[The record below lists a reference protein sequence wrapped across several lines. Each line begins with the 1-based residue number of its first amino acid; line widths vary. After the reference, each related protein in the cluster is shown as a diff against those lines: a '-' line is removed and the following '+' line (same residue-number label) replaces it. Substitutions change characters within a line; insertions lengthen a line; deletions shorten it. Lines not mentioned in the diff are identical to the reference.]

1 MAIAN
6 YVIRSAEFA
15 IASFRNDMINN
26 NIRNQM
32 IEEVVQEYPMAY
44 DSIKKATEAC
54 GFLQM
59 SEISTCT
66 LLKTL
71 AASKPGSKFLELGT
85 GTGLATAWILDG
97 MDKDSTL
104 ISLDNDETLL
114 SIAKENLGVDKRL
127 TLICTDGN
135 EWIKKNN
142 KQKFSFIFADTWP
155 GKYLLL
161 DEVLDM
167 VEKGGIYIIDDM
179 LPQQNWPT
187 GHAEKAAAL
196 IADLDSRDDIILTKM
211 GWATGIVIITKR

>member
-1 MAIAN
+1 
-6 YVIRSAEFA
+6 
-15 IASFRNDMINN
+15 
-26 NIRNQM
+26 M

-155 GKYLLL
+155 GKYM
-161 DEVLDM
+161 VLEETLAM
-167 VEKGGIYIIDDM
+167 LEKGGFYIIDDM
-179 LPQQNWPT
+179 HPQPNWPD
-187 GHAEKAAAL
+187 GHAEKVANL
-196 IADLDSRDDIILTKM
+196 LSTLDNREDMTVTKM
-211 GWATGIVIITKR
+211 GWASGIVLVVKK

>member
-1 MAIAN
+1 
-6 YVIRSAEFA
+6 
-15 IASFRNDMINN
+15 
-26 NIRNQM
+26 M
-32 IEEVVQEYPMAY
+32 IEEVIQLYPLAY

-97 MDKDSTL
+97 MDDESTL

-127 TLICTDGN
+127 TLVYTDGG
-135 EWIKKNN
+135 EWIKKNGR
-142 KQKFSFIFADTWP
+142 QKFSFIFADTWP
-155 GKYLLL
+155 GKYTHLEETLAML
-161 DEVLDM
+161 ET
-167 VEKGGIYIIDDM
+167 GGLYIIDDM
-179 LPQQNWPT
+179 LPQANWPD
-187 GHAEKAAAL
+187 GHADKVTNL
-196 IADLDSRDDIILTKM
+196 INTLDGRDDLVVTKM
-211 GWATGIVIITKR
+211 GWASGIVIVVKK

>member
-1 MAIAN
+1 
-6 YVIRSAEFA
+6 
-15 IASFRNDMINN
+15 
-26 NIRNQM
+26 M
-32 IEEVVQEYPMAY
+32 IEEVVQEYPIAY

-135 EWIKKNN
+135 EWIKKNS

-155 GKYLLL
+155 GKYM
-161 DEVLDM
+161 VLEETLAM
-167 VEKGGIYIIDDM
+167 LEKGGFYIIDDM
-179 LPQQNWPT
+179 LPQPNWPD
-187 GHAEKAAAL
+187 GHAEKVANL
-196 IADLDSRDDIILTKM
+196 LSTLDNREDMTVTKM
-211 GWATGIVIITKR
+211 GWASGIVILVKK

>member
-1 MAIAN
+1 MILEN
-6 YVIRSAEFA
+6 EIDIR
-15 IASFRNDMINN
+15 
-26 NIRNQM
+26 
-32 IEEVVQEYPMAY
+32 PTAY

-97 MDKDSTL
+97 MDDGSTL

-127 TLICTDGN
+127 SLIYTDGG
-135 EWIKKNN
+135 EWIKKNGW
-142 KQKFSFIFADTWP
+142 QKFSFIFADTWP
-155 GKYLLL
+155 GKYTHLEETLAML
-161 DEVLDM
+161 ET
-167 VEKGGIYIIDDM
+167 GGLYIIDDM
-179 LPQQNWPT
+179 LPQANWPD
-187 GHAEKAAAL
+187 GHADKVTNL
-196 IADLDSRDDIILTKM
+196 INTLDERDDLVVTKM
-211 GWATGIVIITKR
+211 GWASGIVIVVKK